1 MRRYFQFETDASG
14 WRPRRRR
21 CEGPA
26 RGCVSRAALGA
37 LILVVLLFNI
47 ESWTRASGL
56 AETTR
61 VAPATSESLES
72 KIRELSIPADQTPA
86 SYKPIVI
93 SQVEANT
100 YLREQGSSFLPPA
113 VEDPEIQIHADHVS
127 AVAEVDFDK
136 LQQFGKQNNDIGAQ
150 VLGTL
155 FKGRQKVS
163 ASGKLQSGDG
173 KCQLTIQDLSIG
185 STSIPDWLT
194 QAMLQ
199 NYLEKAYKV
208 DLSKPFA
215 LPDHV
220 TRIDLA
226 DGQATFVRSPNK
238 KPAISKS
245 TSN

>member
-1 MRRYFQFETDASG
+1 M
-14 WRPRRRR
+14 
-21 CEGPA
+21 
-26 RGCVSRAALGA
+26 CVSTAALGA
-37 LILVVLLFNI
+37 LVLVVLSFGV
-47 ESWTRASGL
+47 ESGTSAASPAG
-56 AETTR
+56 ATR
-61 VAPATSESLES
+61 VARAASESLES
-72 KIRELSIPADQTPA
+72 KIRELSIPATERPA

-93 SQVEANT
+93 TQEEATT
-100 YLREQGSSFLPPA
+100 YLRNQGSSFLPPA
-113 VEDPEIQIHADHVS
+113 VENPEIEIHPDHVS

-163 ASGKLQSGDG
+163 ASGKLQTGDG
-173 KCQLTIQDLSIG
+173 HCQLTIQDLSIG

-194 QAMLQ
+194 QALLQ
-199 NYLEKAYKV
+199 KYLEKTYKL
-208 DLSKPFA
+208 DLSKPFP

-226 DGQATFVRSPNK
+226 DGQATFVRSPSK
-238 KPAISKS
+238 KPAASKS

>member
-1 MRRYFQFETDASG
+1 MVLSLGIETGTGASG
-14 WRPRRRR
+14 
-21 CEGPA
+21 PA
-26 RGCVSRAALGA
+26 KA
-37 LILVVLLFNI
+37 
-47 ESWTRASGL
+47 TR
-56 AETTR
+56 TTS
-61 VAPATSESLES
+61 AGSESLES
-72 KIRELSIPADQTPA
+72 KILELSIPADETPA

-93 SQVEANT
+93 TQDEAND
-100 YLREQGSSFLPPA
+100 YLRTQGSSFLPPA
-113 VEDPEIQIHADHVS
+113 VEHPEIEIHAAHVS
-127 AVAEVDFDK
+127 AVAEVDFGK

-194 QAMLQ
+194 QALLQ
-199 NYLEKAYKV
+199 NYLEKTYKL

-226 DGQATFVRSPNK
+226 DGQATFVRSPLK
-238 KPAISKS
+238 RAAPAPPSSK
-245 TSN
+245 